1 MPSTAQISG
10 KGDGKSGSMTLDQLL
25 KRTNVLYCLD
35 CGKCTGTCPAAI
47 ARPGFSPR
55 RVIELA
61 LMDDDGSR
69 TALNRYLWDCLTC
82 GKCANYCPEEVWFS
96 EFVRARRGDAYHEGN
111 YSVKNHGGIVYSI
124 SQAMADLNLK
134 QKRMDWVKGTKI
146 SDKGEVLLFTG
157 CLPYFE
163 LFFKNLKLEYGS
175 KVLNN
180 AVKIMNKAGITPAV
194 MSNEVCCG
202 HDDIWS
208 GNLERFTKLA
218 KKNIA
223 AIKATGAKK
232 IVTICPE
239 CATTLKN
246 DYAEFLGEKF
256 EVVHITQ
263 YLAELLK
270 DGKIKVKKNA
280 GKVTFHDP
288 CRLVQH
294 MNIVDAPREVI
305 KAVGGDNFTE
315 MRESGVLAS
324 CCGTTL
330 WRNCDALSEI
340 MRLDRLKQ
348 AQETGAQTLLTACPK
363 CQIHFRCTLSTKCDE
378 VGLDK
383 NLKVEDIV
391 TYVAENLEG

>member
-1 MPSTAQISG
+1 MPAEPKVNG
-10 KGDGKSGSMTLDQLL
+10 KKSGMTQDEVF

-35 CGKCTGTCPAAI
+35 CGKCTATCPAAL

-61 LMDDDGSR
+61 LMDDDGAK

-82 GKCANYCPEEVWFS
+82 GKCSNYCPEEVFFS
-96 EFVRARRGDAYHEGN
+96 EFVRARRGDAYEEGN
-111 YSVKNHGGIVYSI
+111 YSVKNHGGITYAI
-124 SQAMADLNLK
+124 SQVHADMNLK
-134 QKRMDWVKGTKI
+134 QKRMDWVKGTKVAE
-146 SDKGEVLLFTG
+146 KGEVLLFTG

-163 LFFKNLKLEYGS
+163 LFFKNLNLEFGS

-180 AVKIMNKAGITPAV
+180 AVKIMNKAGVTPVV
-194 MSNEVCCG
+194 MPNEVCCG
-202 HDDIWS
+202 HDEIWS
-208 GNLERFTKLA
+208 GNLDRFTKLA
-218 KKNIA
+218 KKNLA
-223 AIKATGAKK
+223 AFKATGAKK

-246 DYAEFLGEKF
+246 DYAEFLGEKL
-256 EVVHITQ
+256 EVVHITE
-263 YLAELLK
+263 YLAQLLK
-270 DGKIKVKKNA
+270 EGKLKVKKGS

-294 MNIVDAPREVI
+294 MGVVNAPREVI
-305 KAVGGDNFTE
+305 KAIGGENFTE

-340 MRLDRLKQ
+340 MRHDRIKQ
-348 AQETGAQTLLTACPK
+348 AMETGAQTLLTACPK
-363 CQIHFRCTLSTKCDE
+363 CQMHFRCTLSTKAE
-378 VGLDK
+378 ESGLDK
-383 NLKVEDIV
+383 NLKVKDLV
-391 TYVAENLEG
+391 TYVAENLED